1 MLKYQISLCNVWW
14 NKNDIN
20 TRYFD
25 DTNSQITY
33 FENLT
38 SGEYSPLVN
47 FNMGDFIETTII
59 YKDSSSKSPEELVRS
74 NYAVVKRT
82 ETVIENDEEVT
93 HVDYRFFFAKC
104 YQDSGRQMRVEL
116 SLDDIQ
122 TNYFKHKDTIK
133 DCLIN
138 RAHIDRW
145 KPTNDIGGEPAVRFN
160 NDKESLLFKKEPVE
174 ELPQLTYY
182 DFKIKTKFSGI
193 TAIDTWLNKYVK
205 CWLYVY
211 IKNDGTGFEKHQYKC
226 KDFESQS
233 NADATLNMLNLRIND
248 TDEDYTNMSS
258 YGVLVYPIYYE
269 NTTKFIKVKNG
280 NNDTFKLGYADFENI
295 SVTGNTFTELNNDT
309 SYVISKKLSL
319 VCPFTD
325 FTNASIV
332 NDELVISRGSYT
344 SLLYYDYAG
353 CRMTRFSNYDANNYS
368 WTNNCTVCYCTNKSV
383 YNMELDMSSLI
394 SSYINNEFKVSSIV
408 GATHSIPLNPKIH
421 SSQCMKLK
429 LHGNSDDG
437 FEYDLL
443 QLGKYYSK
451 VEYTETLQPEIT
463 RYFARINTKY
473 DSSIGYECVIP
484 NEQKLNYV
492 GDVGSMDATLPLVNS
507 KYAEFIANNKNF
519 WLQQNA
525 NMITG
530 LTQGLLNDIVGT
542 AGMTPTKNNPN
553 PYQITNVFN
562 APFELMN
569 KATELYCSTNS
580 MKNAPGSLKNANTNV
595 LFAKQ
600 VNDLNIHATITQALY
615 KDLQT
620 FDDYTNKYGF
630 AVGIVDNIS
639 NYDNIRKYFNYI
651 ECQVEV
657 ITAPISDEEKN
668 RLREKLS
675 AIRFWNSDTIQ
686 YTLENYEKYLEQEVN
701 NG

>member
-25 DTNSQITY
+25 TTNDQITY
-33 FENLT
+33 FETLT
-38 SGEYSPLVN
+38 GGEYSPLVN
-47 FNMGDFIETTII
+47 FNMGDFIETTVI
-59 YKDSSSKSPEELVRS
+59 YKDSSSKTPEQLVRS

-82 ETVIENDEEVT
+82 ETTIENDEEVT

-104 YQDSGRQMRVEL
+104 YQDSGRQMRVDL

-122 TNYFKHKDTIK
+122 TNYFKYKTNIAP
-133 DCLIN
+133 CLIN

-145 KPTNDIGGEPAVRFN
+145 KPTSDIGGETAVRFN
-160 NDKESLLFKKEPVE
+160 NDKDSLLFKKENIE
-174 ELPQLTYY
+174 ELPQVTFF
-182 DFKIKTKFSGI
+182 DFKVKNKPSSNDTIN
-193 TAIDTWLNKYVK
+193 TWLENNIK

-248 TDEDYTNMSS
+248 ADEDYTNMSS

-280 NNDTFKLGYADFENI
+280 NNDTFKLNYADFESWN
-295 SVTGNTFTELNNDT
+295 TNGNTFTELNNDT

-325 FTNASIV
+325 FTNTSII

-368 WTNNCTVCYCTNKSV
+368 WTNNCSVCYCTNKA
-383 YNMELDMSSLI
+383 YYEMELDMSNLVSG
-394 SSYINNEFKVSSIV
+394 YIKNSFKVSSII
-408 GATHSIPLNPKIH
+408 GSNHSLILNPKIH
-421 SSQCMKLK
+421 SSQCMKLR
-429 LHGNSDDG
+429 LHGNADEG
-437 FEYDLL
+437 FEYDML
-443 QLGKYYSK
+443 QLGDYYSK
-451 VEYTETLQPEIT
+451 IKYSETLQPEIT
-463 RYFARINTKY
+463 KYFARINTNY
-473 DSSIGYECVIP
+473 RSDLGYECVIP
-484 NEQKLNYV
+484 PEQELNFV
-492 GDVGSMDATLPLVNS
+492 GDVGSIDTTLPLVNS
-507 KYAEFIANNKNF
+507 KYAEFLANNKNF

-530 LTQGLLNDIVGT
+530 LTQGLLTDVASG
-542 AGMTPTKNNPN
+542 K
-553 PYQITNVFN
+553 ITNVAN
-562 APFELMN
+562 APFEVMN
-569 KATELYCSTNS
+569 KLTDLYCTTNS
-580 MKNAPGSLKNANTNV
+580 MKNAPGSLKNANVNV

-600 VNDLNIHATITQALY
+600 VNDLNIHATITLALY

-620 FDDYTNKYGF
+620 FDDYINKYGF
-630 AVGIVDNIS
+630 SVGIVDNIS

-657 ITAPISDEEKN
+657 ITAPISDEEKD
-668 RLREKLS
+668 RLKQKLS
-675 AIRFWNSDTIQ
+675 AIRFWNSDTIN
-686 YTLENYEKYLEQEVN
+686 YVKENYERSLEN